1 MPKEFKFQTRTGRYA
16 LCGEGL
22 CIGYDWGDA
31 VSGEYTPKF
40 PFSDGR
46 IIKVVFDVADDA
58 YSDVER
64 ELAAVMARD

>member
-46 IIKVVFDVADDA
+46 IIKVVFDVVVTTEGALL
-58 YSDVER
+58 SH
-64 ELAAVMARD
+64 AAVMARD

>member
-46 IIKVVFDVADDA
+46 IIKV
-58 YSDVER
+58 
-64 ELAAVMARD
+64 AAVMARD